1 MEKTIEERIQAETK
15 RLGDAISGLSEAR
28 SATMDG
34 LIKRAAFMR
43 VKLEDM
49 EADIK
54 ENGLVEMFSQ
64 SDKAPPYERKRPTV
78 EVYLNMTK
86 NYQAAIKQLNDL
98 MPKEVLSDENELEA
112 FGEGRLD

>member
-1 MEKTIEERIQAETK
+1 MAKTIDERIASEVK
-15 RLGDAISGLSEAR
+15 RLSDALSGISEGR
-28 SATMDG
+28 SATLDG
-34 LIKRAAFMR
+34 LIKRIAFMR

-78 EVYLNMTK
+78 EVYLNMSK
-86 NYQAAIKQLNDL
+86 NYQAAIKQMNDL
-98 MPKEVLSDENELEA
+98 LPKEIINDENELEA
-112 FGEGRLD
+112 FGDSRD